1 VAQAGDTAPYQVQV
15 TPSPLFN
22 SNITLSCSNLP
33 AATTCNFNPAPT
45 VSLQS
50 TSGATV
56 TLNVVT
62 TARPI
67 TTTALVLPRRFYA
80 MWLAVPGLAL
90 LGVGSGSRRRR
101 RMAGLLML
109 CWILSLVV
117 VLPACTHSTAQAPV
131 SGTQAGNYNILVT
144 AASGTDSKTQTI
156 GLSVP

>member
-1 VAQAGDTAPYQVQV
+1 
-15 TPSPLFN
+15 
-22 SNITLSCSNLP
+22 
-33 AATTCNFNPAPT
+33 
-45 VSLQS
+45 
-50 TSGATV
+50 
-56 TLNVVT
+56 VVT